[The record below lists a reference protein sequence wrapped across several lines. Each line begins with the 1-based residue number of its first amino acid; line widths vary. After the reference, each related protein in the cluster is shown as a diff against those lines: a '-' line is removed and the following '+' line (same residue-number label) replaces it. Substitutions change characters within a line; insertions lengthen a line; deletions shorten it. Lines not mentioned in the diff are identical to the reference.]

1 MSAYYYPDFSFT
13 CLGYVRDPGFR
24 SQNNSSDDERTR
36 VPLSIYPSRPEDMFS
51 PWRLFEERVRTGPFG
66 LSRFPSQPF
75 SPIRILVYDNT
86 NERVNPRL
94 RQFIQDSPPHIQGE
108 WHLPSSTQE
117 SGLTN
122 EEFKKAMK
130 KVRKQ
135 VYNPPYPRRKAWK
148 RGLFNNKTSSNT
160 TNNNSGDEEKDE
172 GKTTCVICLE
182 SFEPNEQVLVTPCNH
197 MFHHDCFVPWLKS
210 QGKCPICR
218 FSLCEGKDMA
228 LALSSNN
235 SSAVNNDL
243 NDLAADLAALIRA
256 MEEAFNWVNLRRSV

>member
-1 MSAYYYPDFSFT
+1 MTYLMFFFFNSNYSFYNSKYLFTIFWFT
-13 CLGYVRDPGFR
+13 C
-24 SQNNSSDDERTR
+24 S
-36 VPLSIYPSRPEDMFS
+36 
-51 PWRLFEERVRTGPFG
+51 
-66 LSRFPSQPF
+66 FPSQPF
-75 SPIRILVYDNT
+75 SPVRILVYDNT

-135 VYNPPYPRRKAWK
+135 VYNPPYPRKKAWK
-148 RGLFNNKTSSNT
+148 RSLFNNKTSSNT

-256 MEEAFNWVNLRRSV
+256 MEEAFNWVNLRRSVWLIYLVLICSLCTYEYLQKYQLYLCIFLFFPTFVR